1 MLEHDVNRI
10 EKFSNCIC
18 RSLHCH
24 CSQGTFCWVST
35 STSLTPFWVAHATK
49 GPRHRTQL
57 IGPSPKWSV
66 ACFASWNGRITG
78 KSKIWKYQIK
88 QWNQTE
94 STCFGTG
101 AKYAADVVLVTTY
114 TSFCLCQI
122 FPVHARYWS
131 RCSCDCLKMPCKV
144 YMSGNLDCAGLQKK
158 VNLTLQLL
166 ETTFDLIQNV
176 KPRAQVHHADWG
188 QGDRPARC
196 WTTYV
201 HRKKSWC
208 VYIKTWY
215 VYRKHIHI
223 EAVVCR

>member
-122 FPVHARYWS
+122 FPVHARYLS

-158 VNLTLQLL
+158 WIWLSNFWKPHLIWFKTLSQGHKC
-166 ETTFDLIQNV
+166 TTPTEDKATVL
-176 KPRAQVHHADWG
+176 HAVERRMCIGKNHD
-188 QGDRPARC
+188 A
-196 WTTYV
+196 
-201 HRKKSWC
+201 
-208 VYIKTWY
+208 YIS
-215 VYRKHIHI
+215 KHDMCI
-223 EAVVCR
+223 ENIYILRL

>member
-1 MLEHDVNRI
+1 MHYSWSRKKSQPSQCDLIYVGTWCETGLK
-10 EKFSNCIC
+10 KFSNCIC

-122 FPVHARYWS
+122 FPVHARYLS

-144 YMSGNLDCAGLQKK
+144 YMFWQSGLRWIA
-158 VNLTLQLL
+158 
-166 ETTFDLIQNV
+166 
-176 KPRAQVHHADWG
+176 
-188 QGDRPARC
+188 
-196 WTTYV
+196 
-201 HRKKSWC
+201 KKSESDSP
-208 VYIKTWY
+208 TFGN
-215 VYRKHIHI
+215 HIWFDSK
-223 EAVVCR
+223 R